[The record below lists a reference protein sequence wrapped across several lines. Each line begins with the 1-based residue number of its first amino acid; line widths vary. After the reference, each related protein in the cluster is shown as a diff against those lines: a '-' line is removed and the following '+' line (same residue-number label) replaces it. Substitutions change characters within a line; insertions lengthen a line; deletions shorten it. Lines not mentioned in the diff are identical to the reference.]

1 MYEMKC
7 TPTIQSLN
15 VNFKACILLIPP
27 RGKGRGER
35 GIKGFEDGEG
45 NLREEN
51 RKKTFDSCKT

>member
-1 MYEMKC
+1 MKC